1 MNKPLTPQPVVSFFK
16 KNALLFKAV
25 VIATLVFL
33 LMIPMSMISSLI
45 WERENRHQAVIKEIS
60 AKWGNQQTICG
71 PIVTI
76 PYYYHTK
83 TIKSEVVQKNKTK
96 RYAHFLPDQLVVNG
110 QVYPEHRHRSIFEVV
125 LYNSELNISGDFSSI
140 DFEALAISEEDVLYD
155 EAFISLGISDL
166 RGVEKQLN
174 MQWNDKTF
182 SFNAGIPIDDVL
194 KTGIHAPIAL
204 KAKSE
209 ENPKN
214 TYNFSCDLHL
224 KGSQNL
230 FFVPVGKET
239 ETQLTSTW
247 TNPSFNGDF
256 LPDNHEITNDG
267 FTANWNVL
275 HLNRNFPQ
283 SWLGD
288 KKGLY
293 QSAFGVNLLMPIDGY
308 QKTTRS
314 VKYAILF
321 IGLTF
326 LVFFFIEILYHK
338 SVHPLQYILI
348 GLALVLFYSL
358 LLSIS
363 EYLDFNIAYLVAA
376 SMTIALVALY
386 TQSIFKNVKLSG
398 LMLSTLVILY
408 GFIFTTIQVQDYAL
422 LMGSLGLFMILA
434 STMYFSRKIDWDQI
448 RNVNLEP
455 AAVPKSEA
463 AWFVNQK
470 KKRGLENNDD
480 LIGDE

>member
-1 MNKPLTPQPVVSFFK
+1 MNKPLTPPVVSFFK
-16 KNALLFKAV
+16 KNALLFKAA
-25 VIATLVFL
+25 VIATLVFI
-33 LMIPMSMISSLI
+33 LMIPMSMISALI
-45 WERENRHQAVIKEIS
+45 WERESRHQQVIQEIS
-60 AKWGNQQTICG
+60 AKWGSQQTICG
-71 PIVTI
+71 PIVTV
-76 PYYYHTK
+76 PYYHHHATSV
-83 TIKSEVVQKNKTK
+83 TSGDRPKNKTK
-96 RYAHFLPDQLVVNG
+96 RYAHFLPDDLVVNG

-125 LYNSELNISGDFSSI
+125 LYNSQLNISGDFSSI
-140 DFEALAISEEDVLYD
+140 DFDVLNIAEEDVLYD

-174 MQWNDKTF
+174 MQWNDDTF
-182 SFNAGIPIDDVL
+182 LFNAGIPVAEVL
-194 KTGIHAPIAL
+194 KTGIHTPIAI
-204 KAKSE
+204 
-209 ENPKN
+209 NPKN
-214 TYNFSCDLHL
+214 AENPEIKKNTYKFSCDLYL

-239 ETQLTSTW
+239 ETQLASTW

-256 LPDNHEITNDG
+256 LPDHHEITNEG

-283 SWLGD
+283 SWLGE

-293 QSAFGVNLLMPIDGY
+293 PSAFGVNLLMPIDGY

-314 VKYAILF
+314 IKYAILF

-326 LVFFFIEILYHK
+326 LVFFFIEVLYHK

-363 EYLDFNIAYLVAA
+363 EYLNFNIAYLIAA
-376 SMTIALVALY
+376 FMTIALVALY
-386 TQSIFKNVKLSG
+386 TQSIFKNKKLSG

-448 RNVNLEP
+448 RTGHLEP
-455 AAVPKSEA
+455 AVSKTEPT
-463 AWFVNQK
+463 WFVNQK
-470 KKRGLENNDD
+470 NKRGL
-480 LIGDE
+480 GDE